1 MPDSV
6 AVFVDL
12 CPLLALFVLKSM
24 KIKVYIPKTR
34 ERKIFEKP
42 FCPDIFDTY
51 KDQKVHTSETLLE
64 GSIIINEESKEW
76 ESLASISN
84 VSGPI
89 SQVRKKMNESCAQNW
104 NQ

>member
-12 CPLLALFVLKSM
+12 CPPVWLFCVKKQ
-24 KIKVYIPKTR
+24 KIKVYIPKIL
-34 ERKIFEKP
+34 EGKIFEKP
-42 FCPDIFDTY
+42 FYPDIFDTY

-64 GSIIINEESKEW
+64 GSIIINEESKES
-76 ESLASISN
+76 ERLASISN